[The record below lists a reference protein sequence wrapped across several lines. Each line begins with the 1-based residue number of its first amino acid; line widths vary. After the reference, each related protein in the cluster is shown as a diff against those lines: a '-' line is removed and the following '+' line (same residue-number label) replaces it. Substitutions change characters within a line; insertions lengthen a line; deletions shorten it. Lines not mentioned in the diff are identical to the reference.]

1 MTFIDLVK
9 RNGLQTRRLDG
20 SAKLVSIPPVL
31 KSLPLNDIPAAVH
44 WAQVKDGNILY
55 LPSVIFAKD

>member
-1 MTFIDLVK
+1 MK
-9 RNGLQTRRLDG
+9 PNGLRTRRLDG

-31 KSLPLNDIPAAVH
+31 KSLPLNVTPAAVH

-55 LPSVIFAKD
+55 LPSAIFVKD